1 MLIAVR
7 VTPRGG
13 RDGVDGWIRDDAGRR
28 LLKVRVAAPAA
39 DGQANASVIA
49 VLAKALGGPKSAFA
63 LISGQTARVKRIEV
77 EGLTEADL
85 AQVFGAPPQ
94 A

>member
-13 RDGVDGWIRDDAGRR
+13 RDGVDGWIRDDAGRL

-39 DGQANASVIA
+39 DGQANAAVIV
-49 VLAKALGGPKSAFA
+49 VLAKALGLPKSAFT
-63 LISGQTARVKRIEV
+63 LVSGQTARVKRV
-77 EGLTEADL
+77 DVDGLSEAGL
-85 AQVFGAPPQ
+85 ARAFGPPPET
-94 A
+94 

>member
-1 MLIAVR
+1 VLIAVR

-13 RDGVDGWIRDDAGRR
+13 RDGVDGWVRDGAGRL

-39 DGQANASVIA
+39 EGQANAAVIA
-49 VLAKALGGPKSAFA
+49 ILAKALGRPKSAFA
-63 LISGQTARVKRIEV
+63 LVSGHTARAKRLEV
-77 EGLTEADL
+77 QGLTEADL
-85 AQVFGAPPQ
+85 TRAFGAPPP

>member
-13 RDGVDGWIRDDAGRR
+13 RDGVDGWIRDDAGRL

-39 DGQANASVIA
+39 DGQANAAVIV
-49 VLAKALGGPKSAFA
+49 VLAKALGLPKSGFT
-63 LISGQTARVKRIEV
+63 LVSGQTARVKRV
-77 EGLTEADL
+77 DVDGLSEAGL
-85 AQVFGAPPQ
+85 ARAFGPPPET
-94 A
+94 

>member
-13 RDGVDGWIRDDAGRR
+13 RDAIDGWIRDDAGR
-28 LLKVRVAAPAA
+28 LLLRVRVAAPAA
-39 DGQANASVIA
+39 EGQANAAVIA
-49 VLAKALGGPKSAFA
+49 VLAKALGRPKSAFT
-63 LISGQTARVKRIEV
+63 LLGGQTARVKRLEV
-77 EGLTEADL
+77 EGLAEADL
-85 AQVFGAPPQ
+85 TRAFGAPPP